1 MGYEMTKVLANS
13 DVDYWRQMP
22 AKESH
27 QSAIFI
33 GSAQGEKVRGL
44 LGEAKTG
51 DAVKIVLNRSNLIH
65 VLTAHY
71 EAKDQFFSSRNL
83 GQWTITVEYL
93 KQCLEQILAVF
104 RTEEE
109 VFIASVN
116 RQTSAQNC
124 RAWIKGLQPEL
135 KREDGTCGI
144 SIFDFLFSGDT
155 LHFIRDDAWLVHI
168 EIIPKV
174 VTSVLGGSEKG
185 LLRVGDVFSGKGNET
200 YEVIGVEPHA
210 YRIRFNKTGKIRT
223 TPKTVV
229 AAWYKFYKEHPF
241 VDYDIEK
248 KGTFEHK
255 TNVPIREAS
264 SRAVRDQYLN
274 TSTEDD
280 SFEHAYDGM
289 LGNIARWLLDNP
301 REEEEDP
308 QNDAQLP
315 TADSLTVALKMFAEK
330 RAVDKP
336 SGWDSYDA
344 WTHGVRTDF
353 VAVDE
358 SLLANP
364 AFDYL
369 AYIRKFAISWQVA
382 NTQFAGHSDDEK
394 RAVLRFLK
402 EQKDSPK
409 PASWYIDDANRL
421 VVGGSQVKG
430 MSTKALLY
438 FMSELHPEEFAAWT
452 EPTYDGLSYLGL
464 HKGPTP
470 SDLTIETYEDCKSK
484 QQQIVARMKELGI
497 GKATDDPS
505 NPDYRTV
512 NEFLW
517 WLGQDD
523 SNKKANK
530 DLIKEKI
537 MATEFKN
544 ASKKA
549 KTGARS
555 LSKAV
560 ENDEMMQRLMAAL
573 RTKPFAI
580 LAGHSGTGKSQ
591 LVRRL
596 AYMTCN
602 DEVLLEEADK
612 YNAPGNFC
620 MVQVKPNWH
629 DSTDL
634 LGYYTEMNGGH
645 YHTTPFV
652 EFVCKA
658 YAYPETPFFVC
669 LDEMNLAPVEQYF
682 AEFLSAI
689 ESYSETKKLT
699 DRLITEKASA
709 EEICGE
715 TRLKESLAEVKQHGL
730 TIPRNLFV
738 VGTVNVDETTCQF
751 SRKVL
756 DRAMTILMTTVSF
769 ESMTKPN
776 DPTKEECLDTDGIGF
791 FFDRPTQTALV
802 KGQMEKLDA
811 IQKQV
816 GDSPFAIAY
825 RFANE
830 YALYQAAYQLLKGAA
845 IKADGKTPDPD
856 DEVSQKTAI
865 DHVVL
870 MKLLPRIHGA
880 RPEMEVWFNGKD
892 GDANKIG
899 LIKTLV
905 DGQSVDMMKQ
915 ILNRSGEYLSFWP

>member
-248 KGTFEHK
+248 KGTVEHK

-264 SRAVRDQYLN
+264 SRALRDQYLN

-358 SLLANP
+358 SFLANP

-382 NTQFAGHSDDEK
+382 NTKFASHSDDEK
-394 RAVLRFLK
+394 HAVLKFLK
-402 EQKDSPK
+402 AQKDAPK
-409 PASWYIDDANRL
+409 PASWYIDETNRL

-430 MSTKALLY
+430 MSPKAVLY

-452 EPTYDGLSYLGL
+452 EPTYEQLAYLGL
-464 HKGPTP
+464 HKGATP
-470 SDLTIETYEDCKSK
+470 NDLTIETYEDCKSK

-497 GKATDDPS
+497 GKASDDATD
-505 NPDYRTV
+505 PDYRTV

-523 SNKKANK
+523 NKN
-530 DLIKEKI
+530 LIKEKI
-537 MATEFKN
+537 MAKEFKN
-544 ASKKA
+544 VSKKA
-549 KTGARS
+549 KTGERK

-602 DEVLLEEADK
+602 DEGLLDERND
-612 YNAPGNFC
+612 YNAPGNYC

-634 LGYYTEMNGGH
+634 LGYYTEMNGGK
-645 YHTTPFV
+645 YHTTSFV
-652 EFVCKA
+652 EFICKA

-689 ESYSETKKLT
+689 ESYSETTKCT
-699 DRLITEKASA
+699 DRLITEKASP

-715 TRLKESLAEVKQHGL
+715 TKLTESLEEVKKHGL

-756 DRAMTILMTTVSF
+756 DRAMTILMTAVSF
-769 ESMTKPN
+769 KSMTEPN
-776 DPTKEECLDTDGIGF
+776 DPSKEECLDPAGIRF
-791 FFDRPTQTALV
+791 FLERPTQTALV
-802 KGQMEKLDA
+802 QGQMDRLDEV
-811 IQKQV
+811 QKQI
-816 GDSPFAIAY
+816 GDTPFAIAY

-830 YALYQAAYQLLKGAA
+830 YALYQAAYQILMDKGVGS
-845 IKADGKTPDPD
+845 DGKPDLND
-856 DEVSQKTAI
+856 AESQKTAL

-870 MKLLPRIHGA
+870 MKLLPRIHGERRVVEGIFKGRKVKGQDGDRDLQGLSAKVPDGLSAEMMDKILA
-880 RPEMEVWFNGKD
+880 RPD
-892 GDANKIG
+892 
-899 LIKTLV
+899 
-905 DGQSVDMMKQ
+905 
-915 ILNRSGEYLSFWP
+915 EYLTFWP